1 MPAFDSVKAK
11 GLFETLLVSES
22 LDPAAKSA
30 KRAKPRRWEPAFF
43 SFTLDSDA
51 NLETKPSMQKYQDI
65 IKASNE
71 AIAAVNTSIRSKW
84 PEASP

>member
-51 NLETKPSMQKYQDI
+51 NLEAKPSMQKYQDI

-84 PEASP
+84 PETSP